1 MLSILSPLFVMAA
14 LVQTAP
20 APVATEVPEIGRVQ
34 SQSVC
39 RRIAENASQTAES
52 SLRNDENIQREI
64 TLFRGTKPG
73 MFTSRLAK
81 ANWEKLAT
89 HFATEMYHDIKV
101 SRVRLDELRDIAAKL
116 PDSEIKDETNAYVD
130 ALDKS
135 QGDQAKISKRIL
147 VALILADGRALAKA
161 PAAAEG
167 GALSPKGSSGTEAV
181 AALTERSNEEIVEA
195 KTRSNAFTATADL
208 LQNELHDIIATENI
222 AAAHA
227 PKLLSACNHPIP
239 TPEPSP

>member
-1 MLSILSPLFVMAA
+1 MLSILSPLFFIAA
-14 LVQTAP
+14 FVQTAP
-20 APVATEVPEIGRVQ
+20 APAATEVPEIGRVQ
-34 SQSVC
+34 SQAVC
-39 RRIAENASQTAES
+39 RRIVDNANLTADS

-73 MFTSRLAK
+73 IFTSRLAK

-101 SRVRLDELRDIAAKL
+101 SRGRLDELRDIASKL
-116 PDSEIKDETNAYVD
+116 PASELKDETNAYVD

-147 VALILADGRALAKA
+147 VSLILADGRALAKA
-161 PAAAEG
+161 APESEG
-167 GALSPKGSSGTEAV
+167 SALAPKGSAGEEAV
-181 AALTERSNEEIVEA
+181 AALTARPPDETVDA
-195 KTRSNAFTATADL
+195 KKRSNAFTATADL
-208 LQNELHDIIATENI
+208 LENQLHDIIATENI
-222 AAAHA
+222 AAVHA
-227 PKLLSACNHPIP
+227 PKLLAACDHPIP